1 MNTSQT
7 SNHGCGGGGTCGCAS
22 RLADS
27 AASALPGAQTTAGGG
42 AGYHSAPQP
51 IAMVNGIA
59 LHAPDQRP
67 DDDALRERAYGELL
81 RQQAVRLGLLP
92 VHRVLTAP
100 ELTEA
105 DRTVIAAMVDAEVQV
120 PEPTPEECLRYFE
133 ARKAQYVVGQA
144 VHMRHIL
151 FAVTPGVDAQ
161 ALAVHAQKV
170 LIRLLDK
177 NAPLDGFATQAAE
190 WSNCPTGTQGGDL
203 GWVEPREC
211 APELAHTLFF
221 QTEAPVGLGLQPRLI
236 HTRFGLHIIDIL
248 ERREGRQIGYGE
260 VRERVA
266 EHLAMQSRAKALHQT
281 MRLLAGQALVEGV
294 ELDAATSALVQ

>member
-7 SNHGCGGGGTCGCAS
+7 SSHGYGGGGACGCAS
-22 RLADS
+22 KLADS
-27 AASALPGAQTTAGGG
+27 ALAGAPNDTGSGLS
-42 AGYHSAPQP
+42 HSPEPQP

-59 LHAPDQRP
+59 LHAPEQRP
-67 DDDALRERAYGELL
+67 DEETLRECAYGELL
-81 RQQAVRLGLLP
+81 RQQAVRSGLLP
-92 VHRVLTAP
+92 LQRVLTAP
-100 ELTEA
+100 ELIDA
-105 DRTVIAAMVDAEVQV
+105 DRAVIAAMVDAAVQV

-133 ARKAQYVVGQA
+133 ARKAQYLVGQA

-177 NAPLDGFATQAAE
+177 NAPPDSFAKLAAE
-190 WSNCPTGTQGGDL
+190 WSNCPTSTQGGDL
-203 GWVEPREC
+203 GWVEPRDC

-221 QTEAPVGLGLQPRLI
+221 QTETPVGLGLQPRLI
-236 HTRFGLHIIDIL
+236 HTRFGLHIIDVL
-248 ERREGRQIGYGE
+248 ERREGRQLAYDD

-266 EHLAMQSRAKALHQT
+266 EHLAMQSRAKALHQY

>member
-7 SNHGCGGGGTCGCAS
+7 SSHGCGGGGACACAS
-22 RLADS
+22 KS
-27 AASALPGAQTTAGGG
+27 ANSGTSTMVGAQTDTGSGLS
-42 AGYHSAPQP
+42 HSPAPQP

-67 DDDALRERAYGELL
+67 DEETL
-81 RQQAVRLGLLP
+81 RQQAVRSGLLP
-92 VHRVLTAP
+92 VQRVLTAP
-100 ELTEA
+100 ELTDA
-105 DRTVIAAMVDAEVQV
+105 DRAVIAAMVDAEVQV

-190 WSNCPTGTQGGDL
+190 WSNCPTSTQGGDL
-203 GWVEPREC
+203 GWVEPRDC

-221 QTEAPVGLGLQPRLI
+221 QTETPVGLGLQPRLI
-236 HTRFGLHIIDIL
+236 HTRFGLHIIDVL
-248 ERREGRQIGYGE
+248 ERREGRQLAYDD

-266 EHLAMQSRAKALHQT
+266 EHLALQSRAKALHQT